1 MEAQQSDTP
10 QWSIKKVLR
19 TQAFA
24 LSMVLVLF
32 IGAYFLSSTE
42 DVLTQ
47 GTVFN
52 RLVSRQ
58 GAPRRFGEFSANGQR
73 YRSVSAL
80 SAKAG
85 VNGDALEEKSL
96 VRRAAQKR
104 PRSAGGAQ
112 HLPLKKPEQTE
123 TRMGQKTDGQRSKE
137 LTEQKGGLEKRALG
151 QKDNETVRKELS
163 GDAGS
168 DASEAFEKLESTDI
182 EVGKTPQTAMRNQ
195 ANSKLVDQQTVFSLA
210 RSQSHPEVLLQVL
223 GTSIDGSYTLK
234 VEQGKIV
241 SVRSLGPGQKLED
254 SSSISEQGTNA
265 TTNQIETPA
274 QGLVTNVQLSNSE
287 LQHSQ
292 ESISRQVSGV
302 QGSAVQELQRSKS
315 TAECVRDADGSDV
328 CHYGGAVCYDRGR
341 EKLVLIDDDR
351 KGQAFTSE
359 VAFQDGR
366 WTHGR

>member
-1 MEAQQSDTP
+1 MESQPSDTP
-10 QWSIKKVLR
+10 QWSVKKVLR

-58 GAPRRFGEFSANGQR
+58 GAPRKFGEFSANGQR

-80 SAKAG
+80 TAKAG
-85 VNGDALEEKSL
+85 VNGDALEEKSV

-104 PRSAGGAQ
+104 PRSAGGAE

-123 TRMGQKTDGQRSKE
+123 TRMWQKTDGQRSKE
-137 LTEQKGGLEKRALG
+137 RTEQKGGLEKRALG
-151 QKDNETVRKELS
+151 QKNDGTAHKELS

-168 DASEAFEKLESTDI
+168 DASETFEKLESKDI
-182 EVGKTPQTAMRNQ
+182 GVGEISQTATRNQ
-195 ANSKLVDQQTVFSLA
+195 AKIDPQTVFSLA
-210 RSQSHPEVLLQVL
+210 RSRSHPEVVLQVS
-223 GTSIDGSYTLK
+223 GNSIDGSYTVK

-241 SVRSLGPGQKLED
+241 SVSSLEPGQKLEV
-254 SSSISEQGTNA
+254 SSSFSEQGIPASTNPE
-265 TTNQIETPA
+265 ETPA
-274 QGLVTNVQLSNSE
+274 QGHVSDVQVLSNVSQS
-287 LQHSQ
+287 LQ

-302 QGSAVQELQRSKS
+302 QGSAVQILQPFKS
-315 TAECVRDADGSDV
+315 SAKCVRDADGSDV

-341 EKLVLIDDDR
+341 ERLVLIDDDR
-351 KGQAFTSE
+351 KGQAFSSE